1 MLGAALAAGLIEIAC
16 YPAGGGV
23 LPGPHP
29 PNEVVAAS
37 AETVEV
43 GVRGAEL
50 APPRRSGAAAR
61 LA

>member
-23 LPGPHP
+23 LPGSHP

-50 APPRRSGAAAR
+50 PV
-61 LA
+61 